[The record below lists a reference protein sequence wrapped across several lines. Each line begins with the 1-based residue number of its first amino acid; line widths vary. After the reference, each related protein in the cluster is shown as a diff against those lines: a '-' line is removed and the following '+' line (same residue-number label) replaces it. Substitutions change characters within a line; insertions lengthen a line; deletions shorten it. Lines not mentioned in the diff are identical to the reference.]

1 MQEVEILEQRL
12 RAAQNSDGGWSYHGG
27 AKSWTEPTAM
37 SILALSAR
45 GRTDAELNRARRWLI
60 ERQRAD
66 GGWAPNPVVDTSTW
80 VTSVAVLALQRAGWP
95 MKLKPASART
105 TQGGTPWYPG
115 TAAWIGP
122 TVFSVLAL
130 RSLCENTSDCRIQEF
145 IEASR
150 NYLLSRRCKDGGW
163 NHGGSRYRS
172 ENSRS
177 YPEMTG
183 LALLAFPPN
192 PGQWLAKSLARAQE
206 HLAAPESMQGLCWL
220 QVGLAYH
227 NVAIADVSDSLP
239 CRTNEDVW
247 LRLLALRAKRGEHRL
262 DDE

>member
-1 MQEVEILEQRL
+1 
-12 RAAQNSDGGWSYHGG
+12 
-27 AKSWTEPTAM
+27 M

-95 MKLKPASART
+95 MKARKAGCEWLVGQAPATNSWLYRLLEKLQPASART

-227 NVAIADVSDSLP
+227 NVAIADVSDSPP